1 MEKIE
6 ISLHYTIAE
15 KPPILVVSLKGVFNT
30 ATTPEIEK
38 CQAEILSRLTEHGTK
53 YVILNFQEV
62 AAVHGNGIPPIH
74 RLKKAVRD
82 KSGTTRLCS
91 VSPHVRKLL
100 LDNGVFG
107 IAEIS
112 DTLLAALQEF
122 QGK

>member
-1 MEKIE
+1 MEKTE
-6 ISLHYTIAE
+6 ISLSFTISE
-15 KPPILVVSLKGVFNT
+15 KPPLLVVSFKGIFSAIT
-30 ATTPEIEK
+30 SPEIEK
-38 CQAEILSRLTEHGTK
+38 CQTEILSRLTEHGAK

-62 AAVHGNGIPPIH
+62 TAIHINGIPPIH

-82 KSGTTRLCS
+82 KSGTTRLCT

-107 IAEIS
+107 IGEMS
-112 DTLLAALQEF
+112 DTLLTALQEF